1 MRSFPFSNLYPAI
14 TLALLMLF
22 VPGREAL
29 AGDLDAASDG
39 EHLWLVIEDPEPEDK
54 DEPGLIVY
62 HLSAASER
70 GQLAEFDRLPGELMP
85 RGIAAGDGQLLMV
98 MADRRIEVV
107 RPVWSKLQ
115 RKWVGTRKSLPA
127 LPDGCALMSITLG
140 NRGPWALVR
149 VESEQTLDKLDDAAR
164 ARVQKQSDP
173 GALNRALGLP
183 EGYELNPT
191 DTPGN
196 NTPSDNP
203 EAGPGPDDV
212 TGGDAEGEAG
222 TPIDPPAARAAGTDE
237 AAAGDTQPD
246 EQAQAD
252 QPPAP
257 RTPAY
262 RLIHLSGG
270 KWGAQAVPEGLAAPR
285 RAVLLFPDGD
295 DRPSIIAERSR
306 AGAATAELTRY
317 RPVPPADGAGD
328 GPGWAEHRI
337 ELSPPVFGQWSA
349 ALVNKQVVLSTERMR
364 SDQMVSV
371 RSSLLRV
378 AGATRIGTIDLPT
391 NGRSNWAAVP
401 WRGGI
406 ALIGRPGPKLEQGE
420 SDTDPIEPVAGLI
433 AMGLGGQP
441 IVDSDSDNG
450 VVVLYEAKPSRIED
464 NADRLIQIGAFI
476 TAMVMMMLF
485 FRQAPRGDQ
494 LDLKEGVVLASF
506 GRRFVAGLIDLAPG
520 FWLAGVVYEITINE
534 TILFWPGNGVEK
546 VLPAMRP
553 GFLVIVVTVA
563 HTTLFEFITARSIG
577 KWFTGLYVADLTGKP
592 APPGA
597 SLARALSRVF
607 DLFAPLMLMLM
618 VISPA
623 RQRLGDILAKTI
635 VVMHEPELREENEQD
650 DDPGY

>member
-1 MRSFPFSNLYPAI
+1 MPLSNLCAAV

-22 VPGREAL
+22 GPDRSAS

-39 EHLWLVIEDPEPEDK
+39 EHLWLVIEDPEPED
-54 DEPGLIVY
+54 EPGLIVY
-62 HLSAASER
+62 HLGPDGKR
-70 GQLAEFDRLPGELMP
+70 GQLVEFDRLTGELMP
-85 RGIAAGDGQLLMV
+85 RGITAGDGRLLLV
-98 MADRRIEVV
+98 LADRRIEVI
-107 RPVWSKLQ
+107 RPVWSELQ
-115 RKWVGTRKSLPA
+115 RKWVGASKPLPS

-140 NRGPWALVR
+140 KRGPWALVR
-149 VESEQTLDKLDDAAR
+149 VESEQTLDKLDGAAR
-164 ARVQKQSDP
+164 ALRQTEDDP
-173 GALNRALGLP
+173 EALNRALGLP
-183 EGYELNPT
+183 EGFELK
-191 DTPGN
+191 PGDAKDKEA
-196 NTPSDNP
+196 PSDNP
-203 EAGPGPDDV
+203 QQQQPESDDSASDHAGE
-212 TGGDAEGEAG
+212 GGGV
-222 TPIDPPAARAAGTDE
+222 PIDTPGTRTTDTDE
-237 AAAGDTQPD
+237 TVTADTQPG
-246 EQAQAD
+246 EPVETQ

-270 KWGAQAVPEGLAAPR
+270 KWVAEPVPEGFGAPR
-285 RAVLLFPDGD
+285 RAALLFRDGD

-306 AGAATAELTRY
+306 AGAAIGELIRY
-317 RPVPPADGAGD
+317 QPMPSSDDADESPA
-328 GPGWAEHRI
+328 WAEHRVV
-337 ELSPPVFGQWSA
+337 LSPPVCGQWSA
-349 ALVNKQVVLSTERMR
+349 TLVNKQVVPTAERMR

-371 RSSLLRV
+371 RASLLRV
-378 AGATRIGTIDLPT
+378 AGATRLGTIDLPT

-406 ALIGRPGPKLEQGE
+406 ALVGRPGPKLEQNE
-420 SDTDPIEPVAGLI
+420 ADTDPIRPVAGLV
-433 AMGLGGQP
+433 AMDLGGQP
-441 IVDSDSDNG
+441 IVDSEEDNG
-450 VVVLYEAKPSRIED
+450 IVVLYEARPSRMED

-494 LDLKEGVVLASF
+494 LELKEGVVLASF

-520 FWLAGVVYEITINE
+520 FWVAGLVYDITINQ

-553 GFLVIVVTVA
+553 GFLVIAVTVA

-592 APPGA
+592 APPGP
-597 SLARALSRVF
+597 SLTRALSRAF

-623 RQRLGDILAKTI
+623 RQRLGDILAKTL
-635 VVMHEPELREENEQD
+635 VVMHEPEARDENEQD